1 MVLVEAAN
9 SLRVTWSR
17 FCTDLNHKNQKIL
30 SSGHRQAMMLQFGS

>member
-17 FCTDLNHKNQKIL
+17 FCTDLNHKNQKI
-30 SSGHRQAMMLQFGS
+30 